1 VPRSTVKSQRLMGYS
16 LVDFAKSLN
25 VDNCKIWNTPR
36 LIFLCGGKTGK
47 TGGYRS
53 ARDFFY
59 RHLLSKNA
67 PIARR
72 VRLAEDVNAWFRKDV
87 FPDLLELENY
97 LAGLADI
104 TVLFVESPGSIAE
117 LGAFA
122 ASDALRPKMLAV
134 LNTFH
139 DSEKTFI
146 SDGPVQKIKNEDKQ
160 LVHYYRWNPKQLSS
174 SATEKEFRDMAKDL
188 TAFLVERDKS
198 HPNKQ
203 SFDKEKPGHVLLLVA
218 DLIGIPGVATSTEVT
233 DCLKELGCKADHETR
248 DRYLSLLE
256 SMSFIQRARRSNQ
269 EFYISVPSKHFI
281 QYAYQ
286 TGALNDSKRIKTG
299 MREALEPIRKKILTP
314 FLHQPPKKG
323 TPNV

>member
-1 VPRSTVKSQRLMGYS
+1 MDYS
-16 LVDFAKSLN
+16 VIDFARSLK

-36 LIFLCGGKTGK
+36 LIFLCGGKTAK
-47 TGGYRS
+47 SRGYRS

-59 RHLLSKNA
+59 RHLLSKKPA
-67 PIARR
+67 IASR
-72 VRLAEDVNAWFRKDV
+72 VRLAENVNAWFRKNV

-122 ASDALRPKMLAV
+122 ASDALRPKTLAV
-134 LNTFH
+134 LNDFY

-146 SDGPVQKIKNEDKQ
+146 SDGPVQKIKNKDDQ
-160 LVHYYRWNPKQLSS
+160 LVHYYTWNPRQLNSP
-174 SATEKEFRDMAKDL
+174 ATKKEFREMAKDL

-198 HPNKQ
+198 HPNEQ
-203 SFDKEKPGHVLLLVA
+203 GFDKKNPGHVLLLVA
-218 DLIGIPGVATSTEVT
+218 DLIGIPGVATGTEIT
-233 DCLKELGCKADHETR
+233 ECLRVLECFDHEYR

-256 SMSFIQRARRSNQ
+256 GMSFIERARRSNQ
-269 EFYISVPSKHFI
+269 EFYVSVASEHFI

-286 TGALNDSKRIKTG
+286 PGALNDAKRIKTD
-299 MREALEPIRKKILTP
+299 MRAALEPIRKRILAAS
-314 FLHQPPKKG
+314 LDQRPKKG
-323 TPNV
+323 MPNV